1 VHTYAIYSSKNT
13 PEHNMEILCVSIM
26 CQDLFDFG
34 KDAEMNQLVFF
45 SSNWTLC
52 FFWHKFCKHWFQ
64 HSMTINVKYEVHGT
78 LSSS

>member
-34 KDAEMNQLVFF
+34 NDAEVNQLVFSLQTGRYASF
-45 SSNWTLC
+45 GINSVSIGSST
-52 FFWHKFCKHWFQ
+52 
-64 HSMTINVKYEVHGT
+64 V
-78 LSSS
+78 